1 MGNGGSWDPSRLRL
15 ARGAPSWVPLLGLAA
30 LVTGARSIRGP
41 HWARTAGLAIAV
53 TGGVVFGFFRDP
65 ERELGD
71 GIVLAAA
78 DGVVSGIEHEADGRV
93 RILTFM
99 RLHDVHVNR
108 TPLPGVVRDLRHREG
123 GYRPAYRKDS
133 DVNERME
140 WTIDTDLGELR
151 IAQIAGVVA
160 RRIVAYR
167 RPGEHLERG
176 QRIGMIRF
184 GSRVDVTLPLGVAC
198 GVRVGQ
204 RVRAGV
210 SRLDQP

>member
-1 MGNGGSWDPSRLRL
+1 
-15 ARGAPSWVPLLGLAA
+15 VPACGLAG
-30 LVTGARSIRGP
+30 LLTGARALRGSGGER
-41 HWARTAGLAIAV
+41 AVGLAVAGIGAAV
-53 TGGVVFGFFRDP
+53 LAFFRDP

-78 DGVVSGIEHEADGRV
+78 DGVVSAIEREPDGRV
-93 RILTFM
+93 RIATYM
-99 RLHDVHVNR
+99 RLQDVHVNR
-108 TPLPGVVRDLRHREG
+108 APLPGVVRDVEHRPG
-123 GYRPAYRKDS
+123 GYRPAYRRDS
-133 DVNERME
+133 DVNERVE

-151 IAQIAGVVA
+151 LVQIAGLAA

-167 RPGEHLERG
+167 RPGERVERG

-184 GSRVDVTLPLGVAC
+184 GSRVDVTLPPGVAS

-204 RVRAGV
+204 RVRAGR

>member
-1 MGNGGSWDPSRLRL
+1 MF
-15 ARGAPSWVPLLGLAA
+15 A
-30 LVTGARSIRGP
+30 
-41 HWARTAGLAIAV
+41 
-53 TGGVVFGFFRDP
+53 FFRDP

-78 DGVVSGIEHEADGRV
+78 DGVVSAIEHEADGRV

-108 TPLPGVVRDLRHREG
+108 APLPGVVRDLRHRAG

-133 DVNERME
+133 DANERME

-151 IAQIAGVVA
+151 IVQIAGVVG
-160 RRIVAYR
+160 RRIVAYS

-184 GSRVDVTLPLGVAC
+184 GSRVDVTLPPGVAC

-204 RVRAGV
+204 RVRAGR